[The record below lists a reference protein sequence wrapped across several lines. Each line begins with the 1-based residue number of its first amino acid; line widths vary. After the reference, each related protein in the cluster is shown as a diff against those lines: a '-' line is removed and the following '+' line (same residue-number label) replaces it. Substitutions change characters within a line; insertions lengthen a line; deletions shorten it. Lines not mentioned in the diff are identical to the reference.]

1 MRIKPAGIDVVVL
14 AGGVNRIA
22 LYDGYQPGYKALVDF
37 GGRPSIQYVLR
48 ALRQSPYVRDLC
60 IVGPREDLAPALGD
74 SAVAFVPS
82 AETILGSFVAG
93 LSHFRDREVVLLTT
107 ADLPLLT
114 AAMVDR
120 FVEACAPISTT
131 HDANIYL
138 AVIPQEAFTG
148 RFASVNKGPSR
159 FRDGTFCHGNLGLIQ
174 PRFLQ
179 NATAMGRINAMYAA
193 RKSQIRSALA
203 LGLTV
208 GLAYVLGVHRFHVL
222 TLQQLARIASRRFGI
237 GILPVPVPYPEV
249 ALDVDEPVDY
259 TLVQEILGA

>member
-60 IVGPREDLAPALGD
+60 IVGPRED
-74 SAVAFVPS
+74 
-82 AETILGSFVAG
+82 
-93 LSHFRDREVVLLTT
+93 
-107 ADLPLLT
+107 
-114 AAMVDR
+114 
-120 FVEACAPISTT
+120 
-131 HDANIYL
+131 DANIYL

-174 PRFLQ
+174 PGFLQ